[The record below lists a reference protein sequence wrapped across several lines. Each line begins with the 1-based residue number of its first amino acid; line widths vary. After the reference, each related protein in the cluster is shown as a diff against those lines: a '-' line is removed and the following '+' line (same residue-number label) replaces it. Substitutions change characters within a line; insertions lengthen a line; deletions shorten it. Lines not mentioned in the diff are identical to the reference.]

1 MTAARRV
8 PLLLLPG
15 LTNDDRVWR
24 GVMEALQG
32 SAQDVA
38 VGDLR
43 AGETMRDVAAHV
55 LASAPDRFAVAGLSM
70 GGYCA
75 LEMIRQAPQR
85 IAGLALVDTSA
96 RPDTPEGKANREK
109 QIERARTDYAALV
122 EELLP
127 KWIHPSRL
135 DDAAVADVV
144 RAMARDAG
152 PEVFARQQRAIMS
165 RADSRPLLSSIRCP
179 SIVVCGRD
187 DQLMPIEIHEELVRG
202 ITGAKLHAIE
212 RCGHLAPLERPEAVA
227 SAMSAWLKTI
237 G

>member
-1 MTAARRV
+1 MAAARGV

-15 LTNDDRVWR
+15 LTNDERVWR
-24 GVMEALQG
+24 GVKDALQ
-32 SAQDVA
+32 SKAQDVI

-43 AGETMRDVAAHV
+43 SGETMQDMAADV
-55 LASAPDRFAVAGLSM
+55 LSKAPERFAVAGLSM

-96 RPDTPEGKANREK
+96 RPDTVEGKANREK
-109 QIERARTDYAALV
+109 QIERARIDYAGLV

-135 DDAAVADVV
+135 DDPAVADVV

-152 PEVFARQQRAIMS
+152 AEGFARQQRAIMS
-165 RADSRPLLSSIRCP
+165 RGDSRPLLGAIHCP
-179 SIVVCGRD
+179 AIVVYGRE
-187 DQLMPIEIHEELVRG
+187 DQLMPKEIHDELVRG
-202 ITGAKLHAIE
+202 ISGARLHDVE
-212 RCGHLAPLERPEAVA
+212 GCGHLAPLERPEPVA
-227 SAMSAWLKTI
+227 QALRSLLEAI
-237 G
+237 V